1 MNKKRHPA
9 RNKQPKRLSA
19 GVMVVRQTDN
29 GLMFL
34 LLRAFK
40 HWDFPKGMVEKG
52 EQPLEGARRE
62 VAEETGITEL
72 MFDWGEQYYDTPPY
86 NRGKVARYY
95 VARTTET
102 RVQLLP
108 NPETGKT
115 EHAEYRWVSFEQAW
129 KLTSPRVQKALSWVA
144 QALNLDSDGQPLN

>member
-1 MNKKRHPA
+1 MNALRHPT
-9 RNKQPKRLSA
+9 RKRSRKRLSA
-19 GVMVVRQTDN
+19 GVIVVRQTDT

-40 HWDFPKGMVEKG
+40 HWDFPKGMVESG
-52 EQPLEGARRE
+52 EEPLAGARRE
-62 VAEETGITEL
+62 VQEEAGITEL
-72 MFDWGEQYYDTPPY
+72 EFRWGEQYYETPPY

-95 VARTTET
+95 VAHTTET

-108 NPETGKT
+108 NPETGRT

-129 KLTSPRVQKALSWVA
+129 NLASPRVQKALAWVA
-144 QALNLDSDGQPLN
+144 QRLNLDAQGQPQS